1 MSMLIFLGALLVLYG
16 IWCLT
21 IRYSLKHLSCTR
33 AFSRPAV
40 FEGEEAELVEVVRN
54 DNPFIIPWLRV
65 ESRISPFLRL
75 GRQDNL
81 HVSGDMYYCSLFTMM
96 PYQQVRR
103 RHHVRFLH
111 RGFYDLGNASLSA
124 GDMMGLS
131 TFHRNQAL
139 TVPVLVYPHLI
150 DEDSLPSP
158 MSRTLGEAVRRQ
170 QLLQDPF
177 LIRGIRSYQ
186 PGDPVRDIH
195 WPATAR
201 TGELQV
207 RIHDYSARTKLLV
220 VLNMQNEELQWRDR
234 LSDKDQEA
242 VEYGISL
249 AASLSIH
256 TLRVGLSAGFAT
268 NMPQGNDTESTLLL
282 PTEGTAREEE
292 LLSAF
297 ARLNIVRTQHFP
309 TLLDSL
315 ACYSGM
321 DFLILS
327 RYDSES
333 IQSSIAQL
341 RRNGNQVSFHL
352 YQEGSV

>member
-111 RGFYDLGNASLSA
+111 RGSYDLGNASLSA

-139 TVPVLVYPHLI
+139 TVPVLV
-150 DEDSLPSP
+150 
-158 MSRTLGEAVRRQ
+158 
-170 QLLQDPF
+170 
-177 LIRGIRSYQ
+177 
-186 PGDPVRDIH
+186 
-195 WPATAR
+195 
-201 TGELQV
+201 
-207 RIHDYSARTKLLV
+207 
-220 VLNMQNEELQWRDR
+220 
-234 LSDKDQEA
+234 
-242 VEYGISL
+242 
-249 AASLSIH
+249 
-256 TLRVGLSAGFAT
+256 
-268 NMPQGNDTESTLLL
+268 
-282 PTEGTAREEE
+282 
-292 LLSAF
+292 
-297 ARLNIVRTQHFP
+297 
-309 TLLDSL
+309 
-315 ACYSGM
+315 
-321 DFLILS
+321 
-327 RYDSES
+327 
-333 IQSSIAQL
+333 
-341 RRNGNQVSFHL
+341 
-352 YQEGSV
+352 